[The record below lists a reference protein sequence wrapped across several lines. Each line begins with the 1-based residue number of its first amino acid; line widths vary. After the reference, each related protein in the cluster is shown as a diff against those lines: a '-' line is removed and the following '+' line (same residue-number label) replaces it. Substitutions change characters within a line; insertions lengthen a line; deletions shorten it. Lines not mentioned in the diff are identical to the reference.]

1 VPPYHFHVELRQL
14 RYFVA
19 VAEELNFGRAAKRLR
34 IAGPSLSQQIK
45 ALERDLRVRLFDR
58 DRRSVTLTATGAAL
72 LPSAR
77 TLVDQADQ
85 LRRRAIG
92 LSLSEPVRLGYVEW
106 LPADFSER
114 TAAVANVHI
123 DTWVLP
129 SHAQAARVAEG
140 RIDLAICWVQTPYLD
155 EHRLDAR
162 LVRAEPLDA
171 VSVGP
176 DTSAV
181 DATDTVVLLDADT
194 GSWSSWNRYAELFA
208 KETGAHTVRISDGGI
223 AGPMFFEHVRRLGR
237 PVLNSPKAQNTDPLP
252 ADIVRRPV
260 ALPAPHWTWSLV
272 SRRTESRDAV
282 RAVIDALTTDI
293 ALADLDSAWLPV
305 TDPYRRPIT
314 VAHNCLQTA
323 TLSSPRVRALRHQTR

>member
-19 VAEELNFGRAAKRLR
+19 VAEELNVGRAAKRLR

-155 EHRLDAR
+155 EHGLDAR

-181 DATDTVVLLDADT
+181 DSTPT
-194 GSWSSWNRYAELFA
+194 
-208 KETGAHTVRISDGGI
+208 
-223 AGPMFFEHVRRLGR
+223 
-237 PVLNSPKAQNTDPLP
+237 
-252 ADIVRRPV
+252 PV
-260 ALPAPHWTWSLV
+260 AGLRGIGTRSYSTRRRAPTRCGSATAGSPARCFSSTSAAWAGRCSTRPRPRTPTRY
-272 SRRTESRDAV
+272 RRTSCGARLPCPLRIGRGRWC
-282 RAVIDALTTDI
+282 RAA
-293 ALADLDSAWLPV
+293 PN
-305 TDPYRRPIT
+305 P
-314 VAHNCLQTA
+314 A
-323 TLSSPRVRALRHQTR
+323 TPCVP